1 MVLKSEIASLLNIWP
16 QGGSPVAT
24 SGPWCLTFAL
34 GSLGTLRFF
43 IPVLTKCTALGSV
56 ANNQSNLVKIVGVAT
71 RSQEKK
77 TITVCR
83 TAQCECL
90 IHLLLPGTP
99 KI

>member
-1 MVLKSEIASLLNIWP
+1 MVLKSGIASLLNIWP

-43 IPVLTKCTALGSV
+43 ILVLTKCTALGSV

-77 TITVCR
+77 NNHSV
-83 TAQCECL
+83 
-90 IHLLLPGTP
+90 
-99 KI
+99 

>member
-1 MVLKSEIASLLNIWP
+1 MAPGALL
-16 QGGSPVAT
+16 
-24 SGPWCLTFAL
+24 FL
-34 GSLGTLRFF
+34 GSLGNLSFF
-43 IPVLTKCTALGSV
+43 IPVLLSALGSV

-83 TAQCECL
+83 TVQCDFF